1 MTFPWEADA
10 KANKPMPAGLKASEQ
25 VAYQALAHLTA
36 RWRLGVVSS
45 EQAIKERKQIDQRYL
60 IDAANEGYIQWT
72 VDVRRRVEM
81 AVNRFRRE
89 PSIANANVMADV
101 LDGFVRG

>member
-10 KANKPMPAGLKASEQ
+10 KVNKPMPAGLKASEQ

-60 IDAANEGYIQWT
+60 IDAANEGYIKWT
-72 VDVRRRVEM
+72 VDLRKRIEIAQSEYRKKRTVE
-81 AVNRFRRE
+81 A
-89 PSIANANVMADV
+89 ANVLSDV
-101 LDGFVRG
+101 IDGFVRV